1 MKNSKTEVHKSK
13 CEPKFVE
20 KQASNITIAPR
31 IPVRQKTT
39 SMKIFF
45 LPLCFKHVESR
56 TDEQYAK

>member
-1 MKNSKTEVHKSK
+1 MKNSKIEVYKSK
-13 CEPKFVE
+13 CKSKIFK
-20 KQASNITIAPR
+20 KQASDITIAPR

-45 LPLCFKHVESR
+45 LPLCFKHIESR